1 MKQIVTLRQPLEV
14 NGTKRKELSY
24 DIEKI
29 TGDQFIEADA
39 RAHSKATQIGKVSL
53 NVAETDTSFQLYL
66 GFMAVIAENPDIDI
80 TDLERINGCDIM
92 KFYRIGR
99 NFTKGS
105 VGEEDEEENLDSEES
120 SLDEPTEVTP
130 EPSTRT
136 SKN

>member
-1 MKQIVTLRQPLEV
+1 MKEIVTLRQPLEI
-14 NGTKRKELSY
+14 NGKKRKELSY

-80 TDLERINGCDIM
+80 TDLERINGYDIM

-105 VGEEDEEENLDSEES
+105 AGEEDEEENQDSEAS
-120 SLDEPTEVTP
+120 SLDEPTEATP
-130 EPSTRT
+130 EPSTQT
-136 SKN
+136 NKN

>member
-1 MKQIVTLRQPLEV
+1 MKETVKLRQPLMI
-14 NGTKRKELSY
+14 NGKKRKELSY

-80 TDLERINGCDIM
+80 ADLERINGCDIM
-92 KFYRIGR
+92 TFYRIGR

-105 VGEEDEEENLDSEES
+105 VGEEEEEANLDSEAS
-120 SLDEPTEVTP
+120 SLSEDIETMP
-130 EPSTRT
+130 EPSTQT

>member
-1 MKQIVTLRQPLEV
+1 MKQIVTLHQPLEI

-24 DIEKI
+24 DIQKI

-80 TDLERINGCDIM
+80 ADLERINGYDIM

-105 VGEEDEEENLDSEES
+105 AVDEDEEENLDSEAS
-120 SLDEPTEVTP
+120 SLEEPTEATP